1 MSFTMR
7 SQSMKDLFGHTL
19 LLIVIIHIDTE
30 LSLTGKLIIHNVP
43 NGAMDVFNTPHTILW
58 VSSDAVHASLVGLVK
73 KGQ

>member
-1 MSFTMR
+1 M
-7 SQSMKDLFGHTL
+7 
-19 LLIVIIHIDTE
+19 HIDTE

-43 NGAMDVFNTPHTILW
+43 NGAMDAFNTPHTILW